1 MACPS
6 WYGESLCASHLIA
19 DRCPSVFSSQQTSG
33 FRQGHMKTV
42 MKTISVV
49 TPCYNEEETIEYC
62 YQTIKTL
69 FETKLPQYRREH
81 VFCDNASTDR
91 TVEILRAI
99 AASDP
104 DTKIILNARNVGPM
118 RSNYNGVMAST
129 GDAVVLFMPADL
141 QDPPELIPDMVQ
153 HWEHGIE
160 IVYGI
165 RATRAEGFLMRSL
178 RKFYY
183 RLISNFSTITVPPD
197 VGDYQLVDRR
207 IVEAMRYVEDSYP
220 FMRIM
225 TFEAGGRAVGIP
237 YHWRARSRGISK
249 NSLLQLLDQGLNGL
263 VTFTAAPM
271 RIALYFGFLIAFV
284 SVIYALLNLVLAFV
298 FYGRL
303 AEPGIL
309 TLIVALFFFG
319 GVQLFF
325 LGLLGEYI
333 IAIYGQVRRK
343 PMVIERERINFAPGA
358 VLEDV
363 GVPNGSANHSNVQD
377 PMPSP

>member
-1 MACPS
+1 
-6 WYGESLCASHLIA
+6 
-19 DRCPSVFSSQQTSG
+19 
-33 FRQGHMKTV
+33 MKV
-42 MKTISVV
+42 IMKTISVV
-49 TPCYNEEETIEYC
+49 TPCYNEEENIEDC
-62 YQTIKTL
+62 YQTIKIL

-81 VFCDNASTDR
+81 VFCDNASSDR
-91 TVEILRAI
+91 TVEILRGL
-99 AASDP
+99 AAVDP
-104 DTKIILNARNVGPM
+104 DAKIILNARNVGPM
-118 RSNYNGVMAST
+118 RSNYNGVMAAT

-141 QDPPELIPDMVQ
+141 QDPPELIPEMIR
-153 HWEHGIE
+153 HWEEGVE

-165 RATRAEGFLMRSL
+165 RATRAEGLIMRAL

-183 RLISNFSTITVPPD
+183 RLISNFSTIKVPPD

-207 IVEAMRYVEDSYP
+207 VVEAMRHVEDSYP

-225 TFEAGGRAVGIP
+225 TFEAGGRALGIP
-237 YHWRARSRGISK
+237 YHWRARQRGISK
-249 NSLLQLLDQGLNGL
+249 NSILQLLDQGLNGL

-271 RIALYFGFLIAFV
+271 RLALYFGFLIAV
-284 SVIYALLNLVLAFV
+284 LSVIYAFLNLVLAFI

-333 IAIYGQVRRK
+333 LAIYGQVRRK
-343 PMVIERERINFAPGA
+343 PLVIERERINFAQTSVPGQVEA
-358 VLEDV
+358 GKSVEH
-363 GVPNGSANHSNVQD
+363 HSTLPD
-377 PMPSP
+377 RMPSP

>member
-1 MACPS
+1 
-6 WYGESLCASHLIA
+6 
-19 DRCPSVFSSQQTSG
+19 
-33 FRQGHMKTV
+33 

-49 TPCYNEEETIEYC
+49 TPCYNEEENIEDC

-69 FETKLPQYRREH
+69 FATKLPQYRREH
-81 VFCDNASTDR
+81 IFCDNASIDR
-91 TVEILRAI
+91 TVGILRGI
-99 AASDP
+99 AAADSNA
-104 DTKIILNARNVGPM
+104 KIILNARNVGPM
-118 RSNYNGVMAST
+118 RSNYNGVMAAT
-129 GDAVVLFMPADL
+129 GDAIVLFMPADL
-141 QDPPELIPDMVQ
+141 QDPPELIPEMVR
-153 HWEHGIE
+153 HWEEGVE

-165 RATRAEGFLMRSL
+165 RATRAEGLVMRTL

-183 RLISNFSTITVPPD
+183 RLISGFSTIKVPPD

-207 IVEAMRYVEDSYP
+207 IVESMRHVEDAYP

-237 YHWRARSRGISK
+237 YHWRARRRGISK
-249 NSLLQLLDQGLNGL
+249 NSMLQLLDQGLNGL

-271 RIALYFGFLIAFV
+271 RLALYFGFLIALL
-284 SVIYALLNLVLAFV
+284 SIIYAVLNFILALVF
-298 FYGRL
+298 FGRL

-333 IAIYGQVRRK
+333 LAIYGQVRRK
-343 PMVIERERINFAPGA
+343 PLVIERERINFAPASVSGLVEA
-358 VLEDV
+358 GKRAEDYF
-363 GVPNGSANHSNVQD
+363 GVPD
-377 PMPSP
+377 RMPPS